1 MRPVGRA
8 ALVIDGIDG
17 SGKSMLTARLAAAV
31 RAAGVGAVVLAVDDF
46 RRPVDWQ
53 LAGSGQRTEADLYYD
68 DYYDLPLLDR
78 CLNAFITGDPFVDI
92 PVFDA
97 ASYRLDGQRRIS
109 FEGANLALLEGVFAL
124 RIPSAAANAAVIYL
138 RTSFAA
144 AERRVVARDTA
155 RGRSADDVNHRIHAR
170 YFPAQ
175 ERYLAACDP
184 VARADVLID
193 NEDWRSP
200 SLLRNDADALRSK
213 LGRSAGDDLTSLLS
227 DVLSGVLGDFAS
239 SRTVG

>member
-1 MRPVGRA
+1 MSPVGRA

-53 LAGSGQRTEADLYYD
+53 RAGRGQRTEAELYYD

-78 CLNAFITGDPFVDI
+78 CLNAFITGFGFFDI

-97 ASYRLDGQRRIS
+97 ASSRLDGQRRIS
-109 FEGANLALLEGVFAL
+109 FEGASLALLEGVFAL
-124 RIPSAAANAAVIYL
+124 RIPSAAATAAIIYL

-144 AERRVVARDTA
+144 AERRVFARDTA
-155 RGRSADDVNHRIHAR
+155 RGRSPDDVNHRIHAR

-175 ERYLAACDP
+175 ERYLGACDP

-193 NEDWRSP
+193 NEDWRAP
-200 SLLRNDADALRSK
+200 SLVRFDADALQGK
-213 LGRSAGDDLTSLLS
+213 LGRPAGADLTSI
-227 DVLSGVLGDFAS
+227 LSGALSGAGVL
-239 SRTVG
+239 